1 MERVL
6 PASAN
11 RPLEMLEGGSLLKR
25 TWFNDLSADGRRAFW
40 AAFAGYGLAGFDLL
54 SFTFVLVAVR
64 DDFGLSGGQA
74 GWLATVSLLASAV
87 GGVIGGSLAD
97 SIGRTRTMLLAVA
110 VYAVATF
117 ACGLAQNF
125 EQLLLFRVV
134 LGLGFGAEWTASA
147 LLVAEYAPAASR
159 GRWLGLLTSA
169 FSIGDVLAAI
179 VAAVVVML
187 APPELAWR
195 ILFWVGV
202 LPALLIIWAR
212 TSVVDAPVFLA
223 TKATQAAVS
232 GLGARF
238 ARLRASF
245 GAVFGPDLR
254 GITIAATLLASG
266 ALSGRYV
273 VTVWVPTL
281 LQSSFGLDQ
290 TAVSAV
296 MIPVLAGS
304 VAGYVGGGY
313 CQDRFGRKVTFA
325 GFAVASAVATV
336 LYTRVPPG
344 HDWLL
349 VPAGLFLGFC
359 TSGVLSGMGAYLSE
373 LFPTAVRGLGQG
385 FSYSTGRAVAA
396 IPVAVVG
403 VLATAD
409 GLGPA
414 MALSVVMYVLCLVAL
429 RFLPETKG
437 RNLATA

>member
-1 MERVL
+1 MGDHLADGNAR
-6 PASAN
+6 
-11 RPLEMLEGGSLLKR
+11 GGLLLKR

-64 DDFGLSGGQA
+64 DDFGLSAGQA
-74 GWLATVSLLASAV
+74 GWLATVSLIASAL
-87 GGVIGGSLAD
+87 GGVIGGTLAD
-97 SIGRTRTMLLAVA
+97 GIGRSRTMLLAVA
-110 VYAVATF
+110 VYAVATL
-117 ACGLAQNF
+117 ACGFSQNY
-125 EQLLLFRVV
+125 EQLLLFRVI

-147 LLVAEYAPAASR
+147 LLVAEYAPPASR

-169 FSIGDVLAAI
+169 FSVGDVLAAV
-179 VAAVVVML
+179 VAALVVML

-195 ILFWVGV
+195 VLFWLGV
-202 LPALLIIWAR
+202 LPALLILWAR
-212 TSVVDAPVFLA
+212 TRVVDAPVFLA
-223 TKATQAAVS
+223 TKAKQAVVT
-232 GLGARF
+232 GLGARL
-238 ARLRASF
+238 ARMQSSF
-245 GAVFGPDLR
+245 GEVFGPDLR

-273 VTVWVPTL
+273 VTVWLPSY
-281 LQSSFGLDQ
+281 LQSAFDLDQ
-290 TAVSAV
+290 TAVSAG

-304 VAGYVGGGY
+304 IVGYIGGGY
-313 CQDRFGRKVTFA
+313 CQDRLGRKVTFA

-336 LYTRVPPG
+336 LYTRVPSG
-344 HDWLL
+344 DDWLL
-349 VPAGLFLGFC
+349 VPAGLLLGIC

-403 VLATAD
+403 VLATAE

-414 MALSVVMYVLCLVAL
+414 MAISVVMYAFCLVAL
-429 RFLPETKG
+429 RFLPETRG
-437 RNLATA
+437 QNLASA